1 MNQTRTSV
9 SRQLATPPQL
19 RVLLGAAA
27 VSLALLGCG
36 GGGGN
41 DPDVTVPTLIGYAVM
56 PADSFV
62 AGPTSGQFISGGDY
76 TNATSNYGYT
86 LPLLNKQPMQGFSA
100 LAAGPVAG
108 CYYVMQD
115 NGFGSKP
122 ASPDA
127 LLHVYA
133 MKPDWAN
140 GKIVPASFSTCDSLT
155 AFDATSFIRLR
166 DPDRKLGYSLVAD
179 GVNYPGST
187 PGGKTVAVDPLI
199 KSGRLLTGGDVAPE
213 SMLIDADGNF
223 WFGDEF
229 GPFLIK
235 TDRTGKVLAREIAVP
250 NTRKLGSN
258 PLVQSP
264 GNPYLVAGTANLPS
278 SGGLESMTINTSRTR
293 IYTLTEKDL
302 ITDTDARRRIM
313 NVFDIATNAFLNT
326 SYAYRVDSGTYVNAA
341 GATVPE
347 IFTVNDITAINDH
360 EFLVVEKDRG
370 AGDARSGNFPVSGAD
385 RVAAKVK
392 KVFKID
398 LNKVDADGYLV
409 KELVVDLMNIADPK
423 QLGGAATIGGVF
435 TFPMECVEAVRVVDN
450 RTLMLVNDNN
460 YPVAS
465 ASRNPKKPDNDEF
478 ILIRLPV
485 ALNTP

>member
-1 MNQTRTSV
+1 MNHPHGT
-9 SRQLATPPQL
+9 QLGF
-19 RVLLGAAA
+19 LLGAATL
-27 VSLALLGCG
+27 SLGLLGCG
-36 GGGGN
+36 GGD

-76 TNATSNYGYT
+76 TNATANYGYT
-86 LPLLNKQPMQGFSA
+86 LPMVNKQPMQGFSA
-100 LAAGPVAG
+100 LANGPLAG

-140 GKIVPASFSTCDSLT
+140 GKIVPANFATCDSL
-155 AFDATSFIRLR
+155 AGFDAGSFIRLR

-179 GVNYPGST
+179 GVNYPGT
-187 PGGKTVAVDPLI
+187 TVGGKTVAVDPLI
-199 KSGRLLTGGDVAPE
+199 KSNRWLTGGDVDPE

-235 TDRTGKVLAREIAVP
+235 TDKTGKVLTKEIAVP
-250 NTRKLGSN
+250 NTRKFGDN

-264 GNPYLVAGTANLPS
+264 SNPYLGSATPNLAN

-293 IYTLTEKDL
+293 IYALTEKEMT
-302 ITDTDARRRIM
+302 TDSDARRRIL
-313 NVFDIATNAFLNT
+313 NVFDIASGAFLST
-326 SYAYRVDSGTYVNAA
+326 TYAYRVDSGTYVNAA
-341 GATVPE
+341 GATVAE
-347 IFTVNDITAINDH
+347 NFTVNDITAINDH

-370 AGDARSGNFPVSGAD
+370 AGDARSGNFPASGAD

-398 LNKVDADGYLV
+398 LDKVDANGYLV
-409 KELVVDLMNIADPK
+409 KELVLDLMNIADPK
-423 QLGGAATIGGVF
+423 QLGGAATINGVF
-435 TFPMECVEAVRVVDN
+435 TFPMECVEAVRVVDK

-478 ILIRLPV
+478 ILVRLPV